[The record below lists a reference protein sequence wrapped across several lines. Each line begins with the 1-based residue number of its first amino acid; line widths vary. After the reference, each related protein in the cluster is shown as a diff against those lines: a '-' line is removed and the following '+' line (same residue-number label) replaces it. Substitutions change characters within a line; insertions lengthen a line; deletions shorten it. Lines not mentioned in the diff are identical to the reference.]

1 MFVLICF
8 ATVCCLVCILTLVGM
23 VRSVSYMIA
32 VEESSGSS
40 FLSPGPPSP
49 PARKKSVTL
58 RVEDDGGHLLVP
70 PGGGNTT
77 ASSETLTEQKFSAMT
92 ITPKK
97 RHPSLT
103 SETSEA
109 SESEEE
115 EPVIKK
121 HLQEPVIAPGAC
133 KLKITT

>member
-1 MFVLICF
+1 MLSVL
-8 ATVCCLVCILTLVGM
+8 LTLVGM

-58 RVEDDGGHLLVP
+58 RVEDVGGHLLVP

-77 ASSETLTEQKFSAMT
+77 ASSETLTEQKFQAMT
-92 ITPKK
+92 MTPAKK

-115 EPVIKK
+115 EPVKK

-133 KLKITT
+133 KMSQNDKEFIKKMEI